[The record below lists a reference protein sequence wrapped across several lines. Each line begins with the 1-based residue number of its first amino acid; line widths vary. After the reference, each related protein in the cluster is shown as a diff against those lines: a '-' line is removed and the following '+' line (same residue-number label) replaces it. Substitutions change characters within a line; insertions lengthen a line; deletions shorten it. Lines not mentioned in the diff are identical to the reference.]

1 MMVYLSTYALVFF
14 RIPTTQPEE
23 GLASEQAIFERNEQ
37 NYLADHVFETTQAN
51 SEVEYVVDIA
61 SQMNRVR
68 RDRSITRLPKS
79 VKVDVSSTI
88 RQLLQLKRHLT
99 LMTKYTTQN
108 STI

>member
-1 MMVYLSTYALVFF
+1 MVYLSTYALVFF
-14 RIPTTQPEE
+14 WIPTTQPEE

-51 SEVEYVVDIA
+51 NEVEYVVDIA

-68 RDRSITRLPKS
+68 RSITRLPKS

-88 RQLLQLKRHLT
+88 GQLLQLKRHLM